1 MLGDVEL
8 IFRGL
13 SAFAAIISMG
23 CALFIARR
31 TENWRNSD
39 GVKAMERR
47 ITDIETD
54 CAKIK
59 VRLDQVATKE
69 DLAGLK
75 GEVRALS
82 REVGNVDAGVTRIE
96 SFLMGRDK

>member
-1 MLGDVEL
+1 MLADIEM

-59 VRLDQVATKE
+59 VRLDQVATRE
-69 DLAGLK
+69 DLSSLK
-75 GEVRALS
+75 SEVRSLTK
-82 REVGNVDAGVTRIE
+82 EIGKVDNGVRRIE
-96 SFLMGRDK
+96 SFLMERGK